1 MKKKKNMFTVSSRLS
16 ALVLGLS
23 ISVVFL
29 SSCNKSQSSISE
41 KNEKEAASTDL
52 SGNQDDEKDS
62 NDSFTFPDITSMD
75 AIVGATAI
83 HLMDKNITYW
93 EPSCKN
99 AEDFWDVMCFYMGAE
114 EGITNMNPEPP
125 RAGKDGE
132 YYVFP
137 NSVWVNAGY
146 ACFPDFDGSLPEI
159 GGKIWRAL
167 KVDQDHTGVA
177 IGDTSRFEMISYTEN
192 EDHTV
197 DAVYRYDGWEESRDY
212 KTHMSINE
220 NYDKANDNF
229 TYYYTIER
237 VEEIN
242 SENTDSNESENDSWK
257 QSYIDYIGADP
268 NVAFDPDNC
277 TCGLIYLD
285 NDEIPELIIEYSNE
299 ADGTCLVAYKNGST
313 VSYRLTRT
321 GGIAYTEREGLV
333 HNRVGIM
340 GSDINEFV
348 FLDDEG
354 FHDYGS
360 GYRTGESQDFTNF
373 TEFVWN
379 DEKISEEEFM
389 ANISKY
395 DDKQFKNWNSHSEEY
410 QSNNYKPF
418 EMCEYLSKNE
428 NPESY
433 NAAVDDNGAWKQS
446 YIDFIE
452 MDQDITREADRCT
465 FGLIYLNN
473 DDIPDLICDFKD
485 TTSATFIIS
494 FRDDQLDSII
504 FYRSGGIQYYEREG
518 LIYNSCNSEEGIF
531 DELAYLGDEG
541 FQDLGKGFRYND
553 SHKSP
558 EHAQFYW
565 NDEEVSEEEY
575 NNMINKI
582 DPQKSKKWN
591 TYSEE
596 FKNNNY
602 SRDEILQYLREN

>member
-114 EGITNMNPEPP
+114 EGITNMDPEPP

-212 KTHMSINE
+212 KMHMSINE

-242 SENTDSNESENDSWK
+242 SENTDSNESENDS
-257 QSYIDYIGADP
+257 
-268 NVAFDPDNC
+268 
-277 TCGLIYLD
+277 
-285 NDEIPELIIEYSNE
+285 
-299 ADGTCLVAYKNGST
+299 
-313 VSYRLTRT
+313 
-321 GGIAYTEREGLV
+321 
-333 HNRVGIM
+333 
-340 GSDINEFV
+340 
-348 FLDDEG
+348 
-354 FHDYGS
+354 
-360 GYRTGESQDFTNF
+360 
-373 TEFVWN
+373 
-379 DEKISEEEFM
+379 
-389 ANISKY
+389 
-395 DDKQFKNWNSHSEEY
+395 
-410 QSNNYKPF
+410 
-418 EMCEYLSKNE
+418 
-428 NPESY
+428 
-433 NAAVDDNGAWKQS
+433 WKQS